1 MNDKTVLN
9 PSLQKPQSNDQ
20 TVLNTAAILADGL
33 RPGTKLKNGVTILKK
48 LDVASGEADLYLCE
62 YQEKKLV
69 LKHYRQAQSLKKE
82 VTEALKSIRSDFV
95 ARVYAVGTFLERNYE
110 IDAYYPLGSLEG
122 KKVPYETIKRK
133 IIPQLNE
140 GLHVLHGKG
149 LLHKDLKPS
158 NIMLRT
164 SQYDIA
170 LIDFGISSIL
180 ENNSTVLLTQTGMTP
195 QYAAPETM
203 QGMFMEESDYYS
215 MGITLCALYQ
225 GHAPF
230 HDMDAQQISRFIAI
244 QRLPLPEDMPSDLQ
258 DLILGLT
265 YVDVT
270 NRNDK
275 TNPNRRWTY
284 EEVKKWIA
292 GDKQPIP
299 GNPNGAFLRD
309 AEFAGK
315 TFAEQASLTEE
326 MIMKWDEGKK
336 MLIRGDLA
344 RMFRQCGSNNAP
356 LCATAQEKAK
366 ALGGYDDLAYF
377 FLLYELMEHK
387 ERFVWKGK
395 SYENTVALGNDMLSR
410 LQNGDETEI
419 PSFTA
424 MLRQK
429 VLSAYA
435 QINGIENNPQL
446 SAIRAAESAAQQ
458 TDITKN
464 DLMLLHYRMA
474 YLLSGQRKLQ
484 IGSASFFS
492 LKELS
497 AHMYSLSNQ
506 SFEAFR
512 QFSHLLIQEDRTLD
526 PQFEIWME
534 ATGHSQALQAWR
546 ERLTV

>member
-20 TVLNTAAILADGL
+20 TVLNTAAILAEGL
-33 RPGTKLKNGVTILKK
+33 QPGTKLKNGVTILKK

-82 VTEALKSIRSDFV
+82 VTEALKSIRSAYV
-95 ARVYAVGTFLERNYE
+95 ARIYSVGTLLERNFE

-122 KKVPYETIKRK
+122 KKVPYETIKKK

-140 GLHVLHGKG
+140 GLHVLHEKG

-164 SQYDIA
+164 EQYDIA

-315 TFAEQASLTEE
+315 TFADQASLTEE
-326 MIMKWDEGKK
+326 MIVKWDEGKK
-336 MLIRGDLA
+336 MIISGDLA
-344 RMFRQCGSNNAP
+344 RMFRRCAPSNAP

-410 LQNGDETEI
+410 LQSGNEAEI
-419 PSFTA
+419 PSYTA

-484 IGSASFFS
+484 IGGVSFFS

-497 AHMYSLSNQ
+497 AHMYSLSKQ

-512 QFSHLLIQEDRTLD
+512 QFSHLLIQDDRTLD